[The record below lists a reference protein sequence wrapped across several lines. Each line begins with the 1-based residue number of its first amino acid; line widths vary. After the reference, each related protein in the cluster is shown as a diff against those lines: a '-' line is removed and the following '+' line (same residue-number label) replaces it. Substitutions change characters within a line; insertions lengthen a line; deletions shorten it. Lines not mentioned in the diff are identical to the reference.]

1 MREVTQSCHSDF
13 HNNYDFRRRFLTM
26 ELKEFSINYTTPHTE
41 IIEMEV
47 ENAILSASDANVEN
61 PVEGEESDW

>member
-1 MREVTQSCHSDF
+1 MKYPHIYLYLLSGNCQGT
-13 HNNYDFRRRFLTM
+13 NNLQM
-26 ELKEFSINYTTPHTE
+26 ELKEFSVNYITPHME

>member
-1 MREVTQSCHSDF
+1 
-13 HNNYDFRRRFLTM
+13 M

-61 PVEGEESDW
+61 PVEGDESDW

>member
-1 MREVTQSCHSDF
+1 
-13 HNNYDFRRRFLTM
+13 M
-26 ELKEFSINYTTPHTE
+26 ELKELSVNYITPHME

>member
-1 MREVTQSCHSDF
+1 MKLKDF
-13 HNNYDFRRRFLTM
+13 LVNY
-26 ELKEFSINYTTPHTE
+26 ITPHAE

-47 ENAILSASDANVEN
+47 ETAILSASNGNVEN